1 MANKRRQPVSVTGTE
16 KLIVTSPARR
26 SNRRRA
32 AVESAQRGGSP
43 CSENRAEER
52 SLYKTP
58 KRTQVSRSRLP
69 TFSSP
74 TNEIDNQ
81 QEIFWDP
88 QSPTIYKLGNSQ
100 KKLTIGGHTVEIS
113 EIVNRIAPQDEKPA
127 CYEGSFLGLWIGED
141 AIPCTPG
148 VTKARSRTKINTA
161 GCSRDHQ
168 LKHGE
173 ELMKLAK
180 QFDKN
185 LIDAVQ
191 EQNFLQPNSI
201 HVSSTAKPSTDHHIQ
216 VQREDQWQLLNEHP
230 ALNSTSSH
238 GRLKENAGTVKSP
251 KSSSQKSIDLDAEG
265 ALNEL
270 FDCSTQKCSGRL
282 SQGVLN
288 CSLIPVV
295 QDKGTLLEAEQ
306 PSVSDEP
313 QGQSA
318 MHLKQ
323 HSKFLLTEK
332 ARTTSVQTF
341 SGAELSNNN
350 PDNTFSDDNYDWD
363 ADLLPDD
370 SLLMQIVQEPE
381 LMKSAED
388 AIKSTED
395 ARISEENGESKK
407 WTINPKKPSIAQA
420 GVYNASNTIPVS
432 CVSMSNQNIRTEK
445 AKIIP
450 FHGDSSLKTNKVDSF
465 SKIRQNNTLVY
476 NFTSV
481 KSENRNVPHGPSHLK
496 SGTNTSSEKRTSISF
511 SDLATLSTGK
521 FKSHVH
527 GTSYKASVVSA
538 NKNYHDLKTAAN
550 RGNSDCPSQTSVAKK
565 GMFSFDDW
573 GDPKFSD
580 EVLELFCESNT
591 SWGTH
596 CDDDDDLLYQVCD
609 DVERKTQSQMGMKE
623 TGKAKSM
630 AKSTSN
636 LVQSLCQPGQR
647 LPICLQTEKNRAGRK
662 TFSLDLPIAVRKNE
676 NSANT
681 VFEGSFASGTGIAT
695 MSGVQININ
704 NRQWQNGHDVGKIKT
719 NCNQL
724 SSEKSKYMFKKTSS
738 SQALILDHKNVN
750 VGSLSGTNKGLWES
764 KNAPNIPFQ
773 KVMNGKPVVK
783 SIDFA
788 PSEKEYKSRRC
799 SQEEIARKK
808 QEALERRK
816 CKMETLFKTAAP
828 T

>member
-1 MANKRRQPVSVTGTE
+1 MANKRRQAVSVTATE
-16 KLIVTSPARR
+16 KLIITSPARR

-32 AVESAQRGGSP
+32 AVESGQRGGSP

-69 TFSSP
+69 VFSSP

-100 KKLTIGGHTVEIS
+100 KKLTVGGHTVEIS

-161 GCSRDHQ
+161 KDHQ
-168 LKHGE
+168 LKHGEE

-230 ALNSTSSH
+230 AFNSTLSH
-238 GRLKENAGTVKSP
+238 GRLKDNAGTAKSL

-332 ARTTSVQTF
+332 AKTTSVQTF
-341 SGAELSNNN
+341 SCEELSNN
-350 PDNTFSDDNYDWD
+350 PENTFSDDNYDWD

-388 AIKSTED
+388 A
-395 ARISEENGESKK
+395 RISEEKGESKK
-407 WTINPKKPSIAQA
+407 WTVNSKKPSVAQA
-420 GVYNASNTIPVS
+420 GVHNSSNTIPVS
-432 CVSMSNQNIRTEK
+432 CVYMSNQNIQTGK

-450 FHGDSSLKTNKVDSF
+450 FHEDSSLKTNKVDSF
-465 SKIRQNNTLVY
+465 SKTRQNNTLDY

-481 KSENRNVPHGPSHLK
+481 KSENKNVPHGPSHLK
-496 SGTNTSSEKRTSISF
+496 SATNTSSEKTSISY
-511 SDLATLSTGK
+511 SDLAKLSTGK

-527 GTSYKASVVSA
+527 STSYKASVVSG
-538 NKNYHDLKTAAN
+538 NKNHHDLKTATN
-550 RGNSDCPSQTSVAKK
+550 QGNPDCPQQTSVAKK

-580 EVLELFCESNT
+580 DVLELFCESNT

-623 TGKAKSM
+623 TGK
-630 AKSTSN
+630 
-636 LVQSLCQPGQR
+636 
-647 LPICLQTEKNRAGRK
+647 
-662 TFSLDLPIAVRKNE
+662 D
-676 NSANT
+676 
-681 VFEGSFASGTGIAT
+681 
-695 MSGVQININ
+695 
-704 NRQWQNGHDVGKIKT
+704 
-719 NCNQL
+719 
-724 SSEKSKYMFKKTSS
+724 
-738 SQALILDHKNVN
+738 
-750 VGSLSGTNKGLWES
+750 
-764 KNAPNIPFQ
+764 
-773 KVMNGKPVVK
+773 
-783 SIDFA
+783 
-788 PSEKEYKSRRC
+788 
-799 SQEEIARKK
+799 
-808 QEALERRK
+808 
-816 CKMETLFKTAAP
+816 
-828 T
+828 

>member
-1 MANKRRQPVSVTGTE
+1 MANKGRQAVSVTE
-16 KLIVTSPARR
+16 KLMVTSPARR

-32 AVESAQRGGSP
+32 AVESAQRGESP

-52 SLYKTP
+52 SSYKTP
-58 KRTQVSRSRLP
+58 KRTQVSRSRFP

-74 TNEIDNQ
+74 TNELDMQ

-88 QSPTIYKLGNSQ
+88 QSPTTYKLGNTQ
-100 KKLTIGGHTVEIS
+100 RKLTVGRHTVEIS

-127 CYEGSFLGLWIGED
+127 YYEGSLLGLWIGED

-161 GCSRDHQ
+161 RDHQ
-168 LKHGE
+168 LKHGEE

-191 EQNFLQPNSI
+191 EQNFLQPYSI
-201 HVSSTAKPSTDHHIQ
+201 HVSAAAKPLTDHHIKI
-216 VQREDQWQLLNEHP
+216 QREDQCQLLNEHP
-230 ALNSTSSH
+230 TINSTLSH
-238 GRLKENAGTVKSP
+238 GRLKDNAGTAKSP
-251 KSSSQKSIDLDAEG
+251 KSTSQKSLDLDAEG

-270 FDCSTQKCSGRL
+270 FDCSTQKCSGWL

-288 CSLIPVV
+288 YSV
-295 QDKGTLLEAEQ
+295 QDKDILLEAEKLLL
-306 PSVSDEP
+306 SDEA

-323 HSKFLLTEK
+323 HSEFLLTQK
-332 ARTTSVQTF
+332 ARTTPVQTF

-350 PDNTFSDDNYDWD
+350 PDNPFSDDNCDWD

-370 SLLMQIVQEPE
+370 SFLMQITQEPE

-388 AIKSTED
+388 A
-395 ARISEENGESKK
+395 RISEERGESKK
-407 WTINPKKPSIAQA
+407 WTVDSKKPSIAQA
-420 GVYNASNTIPVS
+420 GVDNSSITIPVS
-432 CVSMSNQNIRTEK
+432 CVSMSNQNIQTEK

-450 FHGDSSLKTNKVDSF
+450 FHEDSSLKTNKVDSF
-465 SKIRQNNTLVY
+465 AKTRQHNTLDY

-481 KSENRNVPHGPSHLK
+481 KSKNSNVPHGPSHLK
-496 SGTNTSSEKRTSISF
+496 SATNISSEKRTSISY
-511 SDLATLSTGK
+511 SDLAKLSTGK
-521 FKSHVH
+521 FKSHKV
-527 GTSYKASVVSA
+527 SVVSA
-538 NKNYHDLKTAAN
+538 NKNHPDLKTAAN
-550 RGNSDCPSQTSVAKK
+550 QGSSDCPQETSVAKK

-573 GDPKFSD
+573 NEPKFSD

-596 CDDDDDLLYQVCD
+596 CDDDDLLYQVCD
-609 DVERKTQSQMGMKE
+609 DVERKTQSQMGIKE
-623 TGKAKSM
+623 TRKAKSV
-630 AKSTSN
+630 AKNTSN
-636 LVQSLCQPGQR
+636 LAQSLHQPGLGQG
-647 LPICLQTEKNRAGRK
+647 LSICLQTEKNCAGRK

-676 NSANT
+676 NSVKISP
-681 VFEGSFASGTGIAT
+681 VFEGTFASGTGIPT
-695 MSGVQININ
+695 MSSVQININ
-704 NRQWQNGHDVGKIKT
+704 NKQWQNGHDVGKIKT
-719 NCNQL
+719 KCNQL
-724 SSEKSKYMFKKTSS
+724 SSEKSKYTFKKNSS
-738 SQALILDHKNVN
+738 SQILVLENVN
-750 VGSLSGTNKGLWES
+750 VGSLPRTNKGLWES
-764 KNAPNIPFQ
+764 KNAPNVPFQ
-773 KVMNGKPVVK
+773 KVMNGKPVK

-788 PSEKEYKSRRC
+788 PSEKEYKSRC

-808 QEALERRK
+808 QEALQRRK
-816 CKMETLFKTAAP
+816 CKMEALFKNAAP

>member
-1 MANKRRQPVSVTGTE
+1 MANRRRQAASVAGTE
-16 KLIVTSPARR
+16 KPTITSPARR

-32 AVESAQRGGSP
+32 AVESAQCGESP

-69 TFSSP
+69 TFNSP
-74 TNEIDNQ
+74 TNEIDMQ

-88 QSPTIYKLGNSQ
+88 QSPTTYKLGNNQ
-100 KKLTIGGHTVEIS
+100 KKLTVGRHTVEIS

-127 CYEGSFLGLWIGED
+127 CYEGSLLGLWIGED

-148 VTKARSRTKINTA
+148 ITKVRSRTKINMA
-161 GCSRDHQ
+161 RVHQ
-168 LKHGE
+168 LKHGEE

-201 HVSSTAKPSTDHHIQ
+201 HVSSAAKLSTEHHIK
-216 VQREDQWQLLNEHP
+216 VQREDQWQLMNEHP
-230 ALNSTSSH
+230 AINSTLSH
-238 GRLKENAGTVKSP
+238 GILKENAEIVKSP

-265 ALNEL
+265 ALNDL
-270 FDCSTQKCSGRL
+270 FDCSTQKCSGQL

-288 CSLIPVV
+288 CSLISVV
-295 QDKGTLLEAEQ
+295 QGKGTLLEAEQ
-306 PSVSDEP
+306 PLVSDKP

-323 HSKFLLTEK
+323 YSEFLLTEK
-332 ARTTSVQTF
+332 SKTTSVQTF
-341 SGAELSNNN
+341 SSVEFSNNN
-350 PDNTFSDDNYDWD
+350 PDNTFSDDSYDWD
-363 ADLLPDD
+363 ADVLPDD
-370 SLLMQIVQEPE
+370 SLLMQITQEPE

-388 AIKSTED
+388 TC
-395 ARISEENGESKK
+395 ISEEKGELQK
-407 WTINPKKPSIAQA
+407 WAVNSKKPSIAQA
-420 GVYNASNTIPVS
+420 GVFHSSSTVPVS
-432 CVSMSNQNIRTEK
+432 CVSLSNQIIQSEK

-450 FHGDSSLKTNKVDSF
+450 FHENSSLKTNKVDSF
-465 SKIRQNNTLVY
+465 SKTRQNNTLDY

-496 SGTNTSSEKRTSISF
+496 NATNTSSEKRTSISY
-511 SDLATLSTGK
+511 SDLAKLSTGK
-521 FKSHVH
+521 FKNHVH
-527 GTSYKASVVSA
+527 GTSYKASVVSTD
-538 NKNYHDLKTAAN
+538 KNRHDLKTAIN
-550 RGNSDCPSQTSVAKK
+550 QGSSDCPQQTSVAKK

-573 GDPKFSD
+573 SEPKFSD

-596 CDDDDDLLYQVCD
+596 GNDDDDLLYQVCD
-609 DVERKTQSQMGMKE
+609 DVERKTQSQMGTKE

-630 AKSTSN
+630 AKSASN
-636 LVQSLCQPGQR
+636 LEQRLCQSGPSQG
-647 LPICLQTEKNRAGRK
+647 LSICLLTEKNSGRK
-662 TFSLDLPIAVRKNE
+662 TFSLDPPIATRKNE
-676 NSANT
+676 NSTNMST
-681 VFEGSFASGTGIAT
+681 VYQGSFASGTGQT
-695 MSGVQININ
+695 SMSIVKINN
-704 NRQWQNGHDVGKIKT
+704 NRQWPNSHDVSKIKT

-724 SSEKSKYMFKKTSS
+724 SSEKSKYIFKKANS
-738 SQALILDHKNVN
+738 SQALVLDHKNVN
-750 VGSLSGTNKGLWES
+750 VSSLSGTNKGLWES

-773 KVMNGKPVVK
+773 KVMNGKPIVK
-783 SIDFA
+783 STDFA

-816 CKMETLFKTAAP
+816 CKMEALCKNAAP

>member
-1 MANKRRQPVSVTGTE
+1 MANKRRQAVSVTGTA
-16 KLIVTSPARR
+16 KLMVTSPARR
-26 SNRRRA
+26 SHRRKAA
-32 AVESAQRGGSP
+32 AVESVPRGGSP
-43 CSENRAEER
+43 CNENRAEEKT
-52 SLYKTP
+52 LYKTP
-58 KRTQVSRSRLP
+58 KRTQASRSRLP

-88 QSPTIYKLGNSQ
+88 QSPTTYKLGNIE

-148 VTKARSRTKINTA
+148 VTKARSRTKINNA
-161 GCSRDHQ
+161 RDHH
-168 LKHGE
+168 LKHGEE

-201 HVSSTAKPSTDHHIQ
+201 QVLSAAKPSTDHHIQ
-216 VQREDQWQLLNEHP
+216 VEREDEWQLLNEHP

-238 GRLKENAGTVKSP
+238 GRLKDNAGTSENH
-251 KSSSQKSIDLDAEG
+251 KSSNQKSIDLDAEG

-270 FDCSTQKCSGRL
+270 FDCSTQKCSGQL
-282 SQGVLN
+282 SQGLLSS
-288 CSLIPVV
+288 SLMPIV
-295 QDKGTLLEAEQ
+295 QEKGTLLETEQ
-306 PSVSDEP
+306 PLVSDES

-323 HSKFLLTEK
+323 HSKFLPTEK
-332 ARTTSVQTF
+332 SRTTSVQTF
-341 SGAELSNNN
+341 PIAELSNH

-363 ADLLPDD
+363 D
-370 SLLMQIVQEPE
+370 SFLMQITQEPE
-381 LMKSAED
+381 LAKSAED
-388 AIKSTED
+388 AMKNAKGTL
-395 ARISEENGESKK
+395 ISEEMGESKT
-407 WTINPKKPSIAQA
+407 WTINSKKPSLAQA
-420 GVYNASNTIPVS
+420 GVCNSSNTIPVS
-432 CVSMSNQNIRTEK
+432 CVYMSNQDIRTEK
-445 AKIIP
+445 GNIVSFHDDSLLKI
-450 FHGDSSLKTNKVDSF
+450 NKVDSP
-465 SKIRQNNTLVY
+465 RQNNTLDY

-481 KSENRNVPHGPSHLK
+481 KSKNKNVPHGPSHLK
-496 SGTNTSSEKRTSISF
+496 SAANTSSEKRTSISY
-511 SDLATLSTGK
+511 SDLAKLSTGK
-521 FKSHVH
+521 FKSHAH
-527 GTSYKASVVSA
+527 GTSYKAPVVSA
-538 NKNYHDLKTAAN
+538 NKKHDPKTAAN
-550 RGNSDCPSQTSVAKK
+550 QENSDGPQQTSAAKK
-565 GMFSFDDW
+565 GAFSFGDW
-573 GDPKFSD
+573 GEPKFSD

-596 CDDDDDLLYQVCD
+596 CDNDDDDLLYQVCD

-623 TGKAKSM
+623 TGKDKSV

-636 LVQSLCQPGQR
+636 LAQSLCQPGPSQG
-647 LPICLQTEKNRAGRK
+647 LSICLQTEKNRAGRK
-662 TFSLDLPIAVRKNE
+662 TFSLDLPIAIRKSE
-676 NSANT
+676 NSVNRST
-681 VFEGSFASGTGIAT
+681 VFEDSFAPGTGIAS
-695 MSGVQININ
+695 MSSVQININ
-704 NRQWQNGHDVGKIKT
+704 HGQWQNGHDVGKIKT

-724 SSEKSKYMFKKTSS
+724 SSEKSKYVFKKASS
-738 SQALILDHKNVN
+738 SQALVLDHKNVN
-750 VGSLSGTNKGLWES
+750 VSSLSGTNKGLWES

-783 SIDFA
+783 NIDFA

-816 CKMETLFKTAAP
+816 CKMETLFKNAAP

>member
-1 MANKRRQPVSVTGTE
+1 MANKRRQVVSVTE
-16 KLIVTSPARR
+16 KLMVTSPARR

-32 AVESAQRGGSP
+32 AVESAQLGESP
-43 CSENRAEER
+43 CRENRAEER
-52 SLYKTP
+52 SSYKTP
-58 KRTQVSRSRLP
+58 KRTQVNRSQLP

-74 TNEIDNQ
+74 TNELDMQ

-88 QSPTIYKLGNSQ
+88 QSPTTYKLGNNQ
-100 KKLTIGGHTVEIS
+100 KKLTVGRHTVEIS
-113 EIVNRIAPQDEKPA
+113 DIVNRIAPQDEKPA
-127 CYEGSFLGLWIGED
+127 CYEGSLLGLWIGED

-161 GCSRDHQ
+161 RDHQ
-168 LKHGE
+168 LKHGEE

-191 EQNFLQPNSI
+191 EQNFLQPYSI
-201 HVSSTAKPSTDHHIQ
+201 HVSAAAKPSTDHHMI
-216 VQREDQWQLLNEHP
+216 REDQCQLLNEHP
-230 ALNSTSSH
+230 AINSTLSH
-238 GRLKENAGTVKSP
+238 GRLKDNAGTAKSP

-288 CSLIPVV
+288 YSLISVV
-295 QDKGTLLEAEQ
+295 QDKGILLEAGK
-306 PSVSDEP
+306 PLLGDEA

-323 HSKFLLTEK
+323 HSEFLLTQK
-332 ARTTSVQTF
+332 AGTTPVQTF

-350 PDNTFSDDNYDWD
+350 PDNPFSDDNYDWD

-370 SLLMQIVQEPE
+370 SLLMQIAQEPE

-388 AIKSTED
+388 A
-395 ARISEENGESKK
+395 RIYEGRGESKK
-407 WTINPKKPSIAQA
+407 WTVNSKKPTIAQA
-420 GVYNASNTIPVS
+420 GVCNSSSTIPLS

-445 AKIIP
+445 AKIVP
-450 FHGDSSLKTNKVDSF
+450 FHEDSSLNTNKVDSF
-465 SKIRQNNTLVY
+465 AKTRQHNTLDY

-481 KSENRNVPHGPSHLK
+481 KSKNSDVPRGPSHLK
-496 SGTNTSSEKRTSISF
+496 SAINRSSEKRTSISY
-511 SDLATLSTGK
+511 SDLTKLSTGK
-521 FKSHVH
+521 FKSHKV
-527 GTSYKASVVSA
+527 SVVSA
-538 NKNYHDLKTAAN
+538 NKNHPDLKTAAN
-550 RGNSDCPSQTSVAKK
+550 QGSSDCPQETSGAKR

-573 GDPKFSD
+573 SEPKFSD
-580 EVLELFCESNT
+580 EVLELFCEPNT
-591 SWGTH
+591 SWGMH

-623 TGKAKSM
+623 TGKAKSV
-630 AKSTSN
+630 AKNSSN
-636 LVQSLCQPGQR
+636 LAQSLCQPGLGQG
-647 LPICLQTEKNRAGRK
+647 LSICLQTEKNCAGRK

-676 NSANT
+676 NSVKMST
-681 VFEGSFASGTGIAT
+681 VFEGTFASGTGIPT
-695 MSGVQININ
+695 MSHVQININ

-724 SSEKSKYMFKKTSS
+724 SSEKSKYMFRKTSN
-738 SQALILDHKNVN
+738 SQALALDHKNVN

-764 KNAPNIPFQ
+764 KNASNVPFQ
-773 KVMNGKPVVK
+773 KVMNGKPVK

-808 QEALERRK
+808 QEALQRRK
-816 CKMETLFKTAAP
+816 CKMEALFKNAAP

>member
-1 MANKRRQPVSVTGTE
+1 MEESGRCLHAP
-16 KLIVTSPARR
+16 L
-26 SNRRRA
+26 NR
-32 AVESAQRGGSP
+32 
-43 CSENRAEER
+43 
-52 SLYKTP
+52 
-58 KRTQVSRSRLP
+58 
-69 TFSSP
+69 SP
-74 TNEIDNQ
+74 TNEIDMQ

-88 QSPTIYKLGNSQ
+88 QSPTTYKLGNSQ
-100 KKLTIGGHTVEIS
+100 KKLIVGRHTVEIS

-127 CYEGSFLGLWIGED
+127 CYEGSLLGLWIGKD

-161 GCSRDHQ
+161 RDHQ
-168 LKHGE
+168 LKHGEE

-191 EQNFLQPNSI
+191 EQNVLLPNSI

-216 VQREDQWQLLNEHP
+216 VQREDGWQLLNEHP
-230 ALNSTSSH
+230 AVNSTLSH
-238 GRLKENAGTVKSP
+238 GSLKDNAGTAKSP

-282 SQGVLN
+282 SQGILN
-288 CSLIPVV
+288 SSLITVV

-306 PSVSDEP
+306 PSVEP

-323 HSKFLLTEK
+323 HSEFLLTQK
-332 ARTTSVQTF
+332 ARTTSAQTF
-341 SGAELSNNN
+341 SELSNKNRA
-350 PDNTFSDDNYDWD
+350 NTFSDDNYDWD
-363 ADLLPDD
+363 ADLLTDD
-370 SLLMQIVQEPE
+370 SLLMQITQEPK

-388 AIKSTED
+388 VI
-395 ARISEENGESKK
+395 ISEEKGESKK
-407 WTINPKKPSIAQA
+407 WTVNSNKPPIAQA
-420 GVYNASNTIPVS
+420 GVYNSSNTIPVS
-432 CVSMSNQNIRTEK
+432 CVTMSNQKFRTEK
-445 AKIIP
+445 VKIIP
-450 FHGDSSLKTNKVDSF
+450 FHEDSLLKTNKVDSF
-465 SKIRQNNTLVY
+465 SKTRQNNTLVY
-476 NFTSV
+476 NCTSV
-481 KSENRNVPHGPSHLK
+481 KSEHRNVPHGPSHLK
-496 SGTNTSSEKRTSISF
+496 SATNIISEKRSSISD
-511 SDLATLSTGK
+511 SDLPKLSTGK
-521 FKSHVH
+521 FKSQVH
-527 GTSYKASVVSA
+527 GTSYNASVVSA
-538 NKNYHDLKTAAN
+538 NKNHHDRKIAAN
-550 RGNSDCPSQTSVAKK
+550 QGISDCPQQTSVAKK
-565 GMFSFDDW
+565 SMFSFDDW

-596 CDDDDDLLYQVCD
+596 CDDDDDDLLYQVCD

-623 TGKAKSM
+623 TGKMKSM

-636 LVQSLCQPGQR
+636 LALSLCQPGTSQG
-647 LPICLQTEKNRAGRK
+647 LSICQQTEKNCTGRK
-662 TFSLDLPIAVRKNE
+662 TFSLDLPIVIRKNE
-676 NSANT
+676 NSANRST
-681 VFEGSFASGTGIAT
+681 VFEGSFASGIGIAT
-695 MSGVQININ
+695 MPSVQINN

-719 NCNQL
+719 NGNPL

-738 SQALILDHKNVN
+738 IQALVLDHKNVN

-788 PSEKEYKSRRC
+788 PSEKEYKSTRC

-816 CKMETLFKTAAP
+816 CKMETLFKNAAP